1 MSDLL
6 AVLREELG
14 TDRVLP
20 QPGWSTRSRP
30 GTFRPVAVMEHWTA
44 AGNPARPHTFSS
56 PTNPVPSLSIVING
70 LNRPDLGYFLPG
82 PLYGF
87 LCGFDGKLRLIHKRI
102 GNHAGRG
109 SLTALNL
116 AMQGRIPHGYRPGP
130 DDAVVSA
137 RTFGVALDYH
147 PAQGPP
153 PEAMID
159 CAVRTTAALH
169 RWMGWTDPRVV
180 RAYDHR
186 HSTRRK
192 RDNDVIADFRP
203 AVATRLGAPP
213 AVQEDDDMIRKGDG
227 PTQYIRSFQF
237 ALNRFFT
244 DTGGEP
250 STGWLVK
257 DGVAGD
263 QTFAAAWEAVLRL
276 SHPQPGFAGS
286 AQIDLVGNGITG
298 PEVLEREGIDPVLV
312 AAVVGAAAIR

>member
-1 MSDLL
+1 VIDLL
-6 AVLREELG
+6 TVLREELG
-14 TDRVLP
+14 ADRVLP
-20 QPGWSTRSRP
+20 QSGWSTRTRP
-30 GTFRPVAVMEHWTA
+30 GTFRPGAVMEHWTA
-44 AGNPARPHTFSS
+44 AFSSAANPA
-56 PTNPVPSLSIVING
+56 PSTRICIEG
-70 LNRPDLGYFLPG
+70 LNRPDLGYYLPG

-87 LCGFDGKLRLIHKRI
+87 LVGHDGKLRLIHKGI

-116 AMQGRIPHGYRPGP
+116 AMQGGIPHSYRPGA

-137 RTFGVALDYH
+137 KTFGVALDYH
-147 PAQGPP
+147 PDQGRP

-203 AVATRLGAPP
+203 AVAARLAATTP
-213 AVQEDDDMIRKGDG
+213 AIEEDVDMIRKGAG
-227 PTQYIRSFQF
+227 PSQYIRSFQF

-250 STGWLVK
+250 SVGWLVK

-276 SHPQPGFAGS
+276 STPEPGFTRT
-286 AQIDLVGNGITG
+286 AQLDLRSNGITG
-298 PEVLEREGIDPVLV
+298 PDVLEREGIDPVLV
-312 AAVVGAAAIR
+312 AAIVGAAAIR